1 MEKAVVVAV
10 VVAAAEVE
18 DGVVVVVVVVVVG
31 EEVVEEEEGEVEGC
45 FATIGPFLVTPS
57 PPPFLTLSLKE
68 VASIL
73 LCLPPSPLL
82 LVAGEAPRPC
92 PPRPPSPPSR
102 PPLPW

>member
-1 MEKAVVVAV
+1 MEVEKAVVVAEAV
-10 VVAAAEVE
+10 VVV
-18 DGVVVVVVVVVVG
+18 DGVVVVVVVVTAAAVG
-31 EEVVEEEEGEVEGC
+31 EAEVEGEVEGC
-45 FATIGPFLVTPS
+45 LATMGPFLVTPS
-57 PPPFLTLSLKE
+57 PPPFLSLSLKE

-82 LVAGEAPRPC
+82 VVAGEAPSPC